1 MNANRIEYRVKPDLG
16 DGRDVSLSEDL
27 KKGIRELFLLRN
39 PGAQTFAT
47 TVIKAS
53 FEELS
58 EEARGA
64 AARFLLKVCRVVPE
78 WLTTSEVWEAFSSLE
93 QDVMFREDL
102 RIDVPREGDYFK
114 IIREVFETQVSKQQD
129 T

>member
-1 MNANRIEYRVKPDLG
+1 M
-16 DGRDVSLSEDL
+16 
-27 KKGIRELFLLRN
+27 RN
-39 PGAQTFAT
+39 PGAQMFAT

-58 EEARGA
+58 EEARAA

-78 WLTTSEVWEAFSSLE
+78 WLTTREVWEAFLSLE
-93 QDVMFREDL
+93 KDVMFREDL
-102 RIDVPREGDYFK
+102 LQMNVSREGDYFK

-129 T
+129 I

>member
-1 MNANRIEYRVKPDLG
+1 M
-16 DGRDVSLSEDL
+16 
-27 KKGIRELFLLRN
+27 RN
-39 PGAQTFAT
+39 PGAQMFAT

-78 WLTTSEVWEAFSSLE
+78 WLTTREVWEALSSLE
-93 QDVMFREDL
+93 QDVMFRQDP